1 MAADVPN
8 DPLESLRQPIVAI
21 APRAAFATVLR
32 HRLEE
37 ALGMHTSTTNDTTTN
52 DTASAAVI
60 PATPATTSA
69 LVPYLCVD
77 GADRALA
84 FYAAAFGAVET
95 LRMAEP
101 GGRIG
106 HAEMTIGSVTI
117 MLSDEYPDIDV
128 VSPTTLGGTP
138 VALHLEVGDVD
149 VVHAQAVAAGATTVR
164 EPADQFHGN
173 RNAVIRDPF
182 GHRWMISTP
191 VEAVSEETMSER
203 ALADG
208 FETTV
213 RTDSQEAPSP
223 PIGQL
228 GYWTLTVPDVDR
240 AAAFYGGVLGWTF
253 EPAEP
258 GDGGDHRY
266 RHVSNTSVPMGV
278 HDDPAAAPQT
288 LYYRVDDLAAAT
300 ARVTE
305 LGGEVLEVTDYA
317 SGGNARCRD
326 DQGVEFDLWKPAPHY
341 E

>member
-1 MAADVPN
+1 MAADSPT

-21 APRAAFATVLR
+21 APRAAFTTVLR

-37 ALGMHTSTTNDTTTN
+37 ALGMSSSTVNDTGS
-52 DTASAAVI
+52 ASDAVV
-60 PATPATTSA
+60 PATPATTSV

-84 FYAAAFGAVET
+84 FYGAAFGAVET
-95 LRMAEP
+95 IRMAEP
-101 GGRIG
+101 SGRIG

-149 VVHAQAVAAGATTVR
+149 VVHAQAVAAGATTLR

-191 VEAVSEETMSER
+191 VEAVDTATMSER
-203 ALADG
+203 ASADG
-208 FETTV
+208 FETTTGTERV
-213 RTDSQEAPSP
+213 AADAAPG
-223 PIGQL
+223 PIGEL
-228 GYWTLTVPDVDR
+228 GYWTLAVADVDR

-253 EPAEP
+253 EPAQP

-266 RHVSNTSVPMGV
+266 RHVSNTTVPMGV

-300 ARVTE
+300 ARVAE

-317 SGGNARCRD
+317 SGANARCRD
-326 DQGVEFDLWKPAPHY
+326 DQGIEFDLWKPAPDY